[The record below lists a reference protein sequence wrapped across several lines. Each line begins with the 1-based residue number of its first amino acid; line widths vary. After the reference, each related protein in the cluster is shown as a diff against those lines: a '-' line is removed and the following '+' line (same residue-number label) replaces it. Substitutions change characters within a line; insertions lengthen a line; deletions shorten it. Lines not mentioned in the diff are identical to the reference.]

1 GEQRIAGSGS
11 MAKVRDGNAADLSQ
25 RINVAFYTGQ
35 INRCLC
41 NYWRGLQ
48 RISEASPPEDVT
60 VGQVQRVGHSR
71 LDPDCTSTDYGRC
84 RDRLAET
91 LRPYHFSGLHVER
104 AEDAGLAS
112 ENNKVARNG
121 GRRGYTQLGS
131 VLPTNGPVHRVD
143 RVEEIVERAHKQRFF
158 RNGWRAVDAVSGGRL
173 PENVTGFGIHAVDSP
188 VAAAYEDPLSRN
200 ASSRVDLAP
209 YRASPLHRPVS
220 KTHGLHVAICV
231 HEEDR
236 VFRDDRL
243 GPNVPAGWHIQ

>member
-1 GEQRIAGSGS
+1 
-11 MAKVRDGNAADLSQ
+11 
-25 RINVAFYTGQ
+25 
-35 INRCLC
+35 
-41 NYWRGLQ
+41 
-48 RISEASPPEDVT
+48 DVT

-173 PENVTGFGIHAVDSP
+173 PENVTGFGLHSVHSP
-188 VAAAYEDPLSRN
+188 VAGTSQVLVPLLESIAY
-200 ASSRVDLAP
+200 
-209 YRASPLHRPVS
+209 
-220 KTHGLHVAICV
+220 
-231 HEEDR
+231 
-236 VFRDDRL
+236 
-243 GPNVPAGWHIQ
+243 NVPPSQLTRTCPEFSEGVEWIGAVVLNRHRTLPVRVSSAFRKPAREET

>member
-1 GEQRIAGSGS
+1 

-91 LRPYHFSGLHVER
+91 LGPYHFSGLHVER

-121 GRRGYTQLGS
+121 GRRGYTQLGF
-131 VLPTNGPVHRVD
+131 VLPTNGPVHRD
-143 RVEEIVERAHKQRFF
+143 RKSTRLNSSHANISY
-158 RNGWRAVDAVSGGRL
+158 AVFCLKKKNDKV
-173 PENVTGFGIHAVDSP
+173 V
-188 VAAAYEDPLSRN
+188 
-200 ASSRVDLAP
+200 
-209 YRASPLHRPVS
+209 
-220 KTHGLHVAICV
+220 
-231 HEEDR
+231 
-236 VFRDDRL
+236 
-243 GPNVPAGWHIQ
+243 

>member
-1 GEQRIAGSGS
+1 MTRVIERLFDDFVNLARNTDRLKMRSSVHPAQ
-11 MAKVRDGNAADLSQ
+11 
-25 RINVAFYTGQ
+25 VAF
-35 INRCLC
+35 RLVV
-41 NYWRGLQ
+41 
-48 RISEASPPEDVT
+48 AHHT

-143 RVEEIVERAHKQRFF
+143 RVEEIVERAHKQR
-158 RNGWRAVDAVSGGRL
+158 S
-173 PENVTGFGIHAVDSP
+173 E
-188 VAAAYEDPLSRN
+188 
-200 ASSRVDLAP
+200 
-209 YRASPLHRPVS
+209 
-220 KTHGLHVAICV
+220 
-231 HEEDR
+231 
-236 VFRDDRL
+236 
-243 GPNVPAGWHIQ
+243 